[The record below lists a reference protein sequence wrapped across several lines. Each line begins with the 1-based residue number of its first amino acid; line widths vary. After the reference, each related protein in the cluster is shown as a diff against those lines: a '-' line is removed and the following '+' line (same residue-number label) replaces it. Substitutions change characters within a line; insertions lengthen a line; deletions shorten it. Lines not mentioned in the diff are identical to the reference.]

1 MERET
6 FDLIERYML
15 RCMDDAA
22 HDREHVYRVLYLAM
36 DIARYEEADPGLL
49 IAACLLHDVGR
60 KEQMEDPS
68 VDHAAAGA
76 EKAKRFLLEEGFDPA
91 FAGRVSAC
99 IATHR
104 YRSDHPPESIEAK
117 ILFDAD
123 KLDVTGAMGAA
134 RTLLYQGALGEPL
147 YTKRPDGTISDGA
160 GDTEESFFREYKF
173 KLEKLY
179 TRFFTRRAREIAASR
194 EAAARQFYEAL
205 LSEARAD
212 YGPGREALKELFH

>member
-36 DIARYEEADPGLL
+36 DIARYEEADTNLL
-49 IAACLLHDVGR
+49 IAACLLHDIGR
-60 KEQMEDPS
+60 KEQMENPS
-68 VDHAAAGA
+68 LDHAVVGA

-134 RTLLYQGALGEPL
+134 RTLLYQG
-147 YTKRPDGTISDGA
+147 GA
-160 GDTEESFFREYKF
+160 GGTALHK
-173 KLEKLY
+173 
-179 TRFFTRRAREIAASR
+179 TPRRDHLGRGRGHRRI
-194 EAAARQFYEAL
+194 L
-205 LSEARAD
+205 L
-212 YGPGREALKELFH
+212 PGV

>member
-1 MERET
+1 MKRET
-6 FDLIERYML
+6 FNLIEQYML
-15 RCMDDAA
+15 QCMGDAA
-22 HDREHVYRVLYLAM
+22 HDREHVYRVLYLAA
-36 DIARYEEADPGLL
+36 DIARYEEADRDLL
-49 IAACLLHDVGR
+49 VTACLLHDIGR

-68 VDHAAAGA
+68 LDHAAVGA
-76 EKAKRFLLEEGFDPA
+76 EKAKRFLLEAGFDEGF
-91 FAGRVSAC
+91 AGQVSAC

-104 YRSDHPPESIEAK
+104 YRSDNPPASIEAK

-147 YTKRPDGTISDGA
+147 YTKRPDGTISDGT

-179 TRFFTRRAREIAASR
+179 TRFFTRRAKEIAASR

-212 YGPGREALKELFH
+212 YGAGREALRELLR

>member
-1 MERET
+1 MKEQEYRK
-6 FDLIERYML
+6 IEEFMQD
-15 RCMDDAA
+15 CMKEGDAA
-22 HDREHVYRVLYLAM
+22 HDREHVCRVLQAALK
-36 DIARYEEADPGLL
+36 IAETEPEADRDILT
-49 IAACLLHDVGR
+49 AACLLHDVGR

-68 VDHAAAGA
+68 LDHAVVGA

-104 YRSDHPPESIEAK
+104 YRSDNPPESIEAK

-147 YTKRPDGTISDGA
+147 YTKRPAGKGNRRFEGGGRPAVLRGAPFRGPRRLRAGA
-160 GDTEESFFREYKF
+160 GGTE
-173 KLEKLY
+173 
-179 TRFFTRRAREIAASR
+179 RAAPLTDKNFLIE
-194 EAAARQFYEAL
+194 RQSL
-205 LSEARAD
+205 
-212 YGPGREALKELFH
+212 